1 MKAIRNIF
9 ILIIIVTNLAI
20 GLSLVGNKPVINDST
35 EYLQSANNL
44 LKNNTLYSGD
54 LNKPLDYRLYTKR
67 TIGYPVFITLS
78 HRNHYVIRI
87 AQCLLIFL
95 NFYIG
100 LLLIKHF
107 SNKRQVFIVFG
118 IGYALHFALIFHTG
132 FVLSDLLLTSIITL
146 ASLCF
151 ISKRESLK
159 NKVVVLSIL
168 WAASVLIKPVMLPS
182 LIFVPIVFVWL
193 KVKRQKW
200 YLSLA
205 LPLTVVLIS
214 SLYNHSFVNQ
224 YEYSSIS
231 TINLAQYNAK
241 LTISKKYGFDSAQRF
256 VEAKELAIPRS
267 IEQYDYYKKNATR
280 FGTKA
285 ILENPFAYIKVHTLG
300 MVKML
305 LDPGRFELYT
315 CFGEQ
320 TNTLSLT
327 ELLFAGDFKSI
338 VYQLKKNPALLALF
352 LILLCIATLKFFV
365 ALVSIK
371 HWKKHL
377 FHTILILY
385 FLVITGPVGAARFF
399 LPVSVIYLV
408 MASEGF
414 SNVLNLFQKGSKR

>member
-9 ILIIIVTNLAI
+9 ILIIIITGLAV
-20 GLSLVGNKPVINDST
+20 GLSLVHNKPVINDST
-35 EYLQSANNL
+35 EYLYSANNL

-67 TIGYPVFITLS
+67 TIGYPLFIMLS
-78 HRNHYVIRI
+78 HRNYYVILL

-95 NFYIG
+95 NFHLG
-100 LLLIKHF
+100 LSLIKHF
-107 SNKRQVFIVFG
+107 SNKKRVFIVFG
-118 IGYALHFALIFHTG
+118 IGYALHFALIFHAG

-146 ASLCF
+146 ASLCL

-159 NKVVVLSIL
+159 NKVIVLSIL

-200 YLSLA
+200 NWSLA
-205 LPLTVVLIS
+205 LPLIVVLIF

-224 YEYSSIS
+224 HEYSSIS

-256 VEAKELAIPRS
+256 VKAKELVIPRS
-267 IEQYDYYKKNATR
+267 IEQYDYYKKNATS

-285 ILENPFAYIKVHTLG
+285 ILENPFTYIKVHTMG

-305 LDPGRFELYT
+305 LDPGRFEIYT
-315 CFGEQ
+315 YFGEQ

-338 VYQLKKNPALLALF
+338 VYQLKKNPALLILF
-352 LILLCIATLKFFV
+352 LFLLCIALIKALGVIV
-365 ALVSIK
+365 ASK

-377 FHTILILY
+377 FHTTLILY

-399 LPVSVIYLV
+399 LPVSVVYLV

-414 SNVLNLFQKGSKR
+414 SQVLNLFQKGSKR